1 MLTLLYDYLKDREI
15 IIKSINRK
23 FESNVHTGVS
33 QSSLV
38 GPLLWNLV
46 YVGLFNK
53 FTTIKNFKTVAFA
66 DDLAILMDFN
76 KEETIK
82 NKLNINISKIMTW
95 CNNAGLQITKEK
107 AEIILLTG
115 MRIPKIINVNIIN
128 MLITTNNT
136 IIYLGLTS
144 GNIRNYTVH

>member
-1 MLTLLYDYLKDREI
+1 MTLLYDYLKDREI

-23 FESNVHTGVS
+23 FESNVHIGVS

-46 YVGLFNK
+46 YVGLLNK

-66 DDLAILMDFN
+66 DDLAIVMDFN

-82 NKLNINISKIMTW
+82 NKININISKIMT
-95 CNNAGLQITKEK
+95 
-107 AEIILLTG
+107 
-115 MRIPKIINVNIIN
+115 
-128 MLITTNNT
+128 LITLDCKLQKKKQRLF
-136 IIYLGLTS
+136 Y
-144 GNIRNYTVH
+144 